1 MQTLLAG
8 QLRKPKQE
16 VKVLIVQLLEHGRVT
31 VLINVVKSH
40 PFALVSIK
48 TILLTRLNNFQGL

>member
-40 PFALVSIK
+40 PFALVSI
-48 TILLTRLNNFQGL
+48 